1 MRMDRE
7 RIDARIDRAAEAAKE
22 AVDLL
27 AGRIDAATRCA
38 RGQHARAGNRMKETT
53 PRAADA
59 VEGRLPGSARRIR
72 ERVKQKE

>member
-7 RIDARIDRAAEAAKE
+7 RIDAWIARAAEAAKE

-53 PRAADA
+53 LRAADA
-59 VEGRLPGSARRIR
+59 VEGVIVRIARKRPAP
-72 ERVKQKE
+72 RV